1 MTYAIEIE
9 DLRKTYRS
17 RGSAPVQALDGVS
30 FQVPQGRIYGLLGP
44 NGAGKSTLVR
54 IISTITLASSGRAAV
69 RGFDVAREP
78 LQARRQMA
86 VVVQQAAENLLTVR
100 DNLLIYAYLHG
111 MARSVA
117 EKRLNAVAAEFELG
131 GRLRDTVQEL
141 SIGTKRRIQ
150 VAKIFMLDAP
160 IIILDEATTGMDP
173 LRSAH
178 EAARD
183 GPAARRGPQ
192 RANHPLTTQV
202 LSEAEELCETIMI
215 LNHGRTMASGTL
227 LELRKRAAHTFR
239 VSLSFAHTNGELVG
253 RLEALR
259 PLELRVNGSAAE
271 MLFHGEEAS
280 LLGKLAD
287 ISRDTPILQFEVR
300 GPTLEEIFV
309 SLMRDSP

>member
-1 MTYAIEIE
+1 MFHAIEIE

-17 RGSAPVQALDGVS
+17 KGGTPVLALDGVS
-30 FQVPQGRIYGLLGP
+30 FQVSQGRIYGLLGP
-44 NGAGKSTLVR
+44 NGAGKSTLVK
-54 IISTITLASSGRAAV
+54 IISTITPPCSGRAAV
-69 RGFDVAREP
+69 RGFDVARQP
-78 LQARRQMA
+78 LEARRQMA
-86 VVVQQAAENLLTVR
+86 VVLQQAAENLLTVR

-111 MARSVA
+111 MARSIA
-117 EKRLNAVAAEFELG
+117 EKRMKAVAEEFELG

-173 LRSAH
+173 LMKRRVMDRLRA
-178 EAARD
+178 EARK
-183 GPAARRGPQ
+183 GRTIL
-192 RANHPLTTQV
+192 LTTQV

-215 LNHGRTMASGTL
+215 INRGRTMASGTL

-239 VSLSFAHTNGELVG
+239 VSLWFAQTNGELVG
-253 RLEALR
+253 RLEALK
-259 PLELRVNGSAAE
+259 PLELQVNGSAAE
-271 MLFHGEEAS
+271 LLFRGEEAS